1 MAEGGEIAFFVVT
14 HGGPTYFLNLPHPR
28 AIASRACPSSTRGVI
43 ERASGMQS
51 SETCRLAKLL
61 MSRRGDKLITAPCTR
76 LNFDQ
81 DICLYGYR

>member
-14 HGGPTYFLNLPHPR
+14 HGGPTYLLNLPHPR

-51 SETCRLAKLL
+51 SDMPACKTADVAP
-61 MSRRGDKLITAPCTR
+61 RGQTHHRTMHTS
-76 LNFDQ
+76 
-81 DICLYGYR
+81 